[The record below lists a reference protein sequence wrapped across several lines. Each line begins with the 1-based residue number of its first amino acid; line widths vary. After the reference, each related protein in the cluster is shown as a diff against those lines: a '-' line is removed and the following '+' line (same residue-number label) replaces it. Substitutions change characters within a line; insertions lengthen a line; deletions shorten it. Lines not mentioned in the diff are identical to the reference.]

1 MAATIFTHPES
12 VGDPPAWESGK
23 DFHVHMAEE
32 QAWEQEVVKFAKTF
46 GTGKYAGE
54 IFSWPMGDGRASYVV
69 FRLKPLE
76 MIWLSTGDA
85 WDIPDVVARGLTAA
99 DVRKQID
106 GERRW
111 QELVAEQQ
119 QA

>member
-1 MAATIFTHPES
+1 MPATIFSHPES
-12 VGDPPAWESGK
+12 VGDPPAWKSGI
-23 DFHVHMAEE
+23 DFREHMAAEE
-32 QAWEQEVVKFAKTF
+32 AWEQEVVKFAKTF

-54 IFSWPMGDGRASYVV
+54 IFRWPMGDGNARYVV

-76 MIWLSTGDA
+76 LIELPTGDA
-85 WDIPDVVARGLTAA
+85 WRIPDVVARGLTAA

-106 GERRW
+106 FERSW
-111 QELVAEQQ
+111 PTLGKV